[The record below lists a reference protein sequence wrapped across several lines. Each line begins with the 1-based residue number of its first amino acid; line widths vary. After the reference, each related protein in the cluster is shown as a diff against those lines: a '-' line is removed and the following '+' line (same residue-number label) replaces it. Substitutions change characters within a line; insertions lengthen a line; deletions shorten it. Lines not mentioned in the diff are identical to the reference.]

1 MSEECK
7 RKRGKLIKTGEKEDK
22 EKNTFHCF
30 NLAKIIFSLNDMRW
44 WCETAKTQTLLIEL
58 AIYWYVTLY
67 TRCAW
72 PSYFFQEC
80 SNINVRSGVRILIVC
95 LKVWISIW
103 IWNGW
108 FTNSHFKDL
117 WVQKYVQ
124 YKVHIFIIYID

>member
-1 MSEECK
+1 
-7 RKRGKLIKTGEKEDK
+7 
-22 EKNTFHCF
+22 
-30 NLAKIIFSLNDMRW
+30 MRW
-44 WCETAKTQTLLIEL
+44 WCETAKTQNLLIEL

-108 FTNSHFKDL
+108 FTNSHLKDL
-117 WVQKYVQ
+117 CVQKYKLYSDAISLLIILICIKNFKNLYIYHIIRFYDPY
-124 YKVHIFIIYID
+124 YKSKNIKHNSGHLSYLIFV